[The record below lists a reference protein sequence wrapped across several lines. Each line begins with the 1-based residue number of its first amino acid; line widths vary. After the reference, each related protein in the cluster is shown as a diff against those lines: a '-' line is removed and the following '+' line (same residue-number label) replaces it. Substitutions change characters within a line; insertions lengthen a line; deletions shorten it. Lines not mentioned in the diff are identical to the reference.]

1 MYCFLTCKKD
11 GWWMPVV
18 CIGFYCIQPTIKFY
32 THGQQI
38 LATYAPV
45 NTDWI
50 IGLDW
55 ITGSQSLSLQKT
67 MCSMQLPLLFLQFS
81 FLSLKKK
88 VEISWLHVQR
98 QYTVNFLLEEGC
110 FSSLGNP
117 TWVCFYSGLWNS

>member
-1 MYCFLTCKKD
+1 MVDACGVHRVLLH
-11 GWWMPVV
+11 
-18 CIGFYCIQPTIKFY
+18 PTNYKFY

-81 FLSLKKK
+81 FMSLKK
-88 VEISWLHVQR
+88 S
-98 QYTVNFLLEEGC
+98 
-110 FSSLGNP
+110 
-117 TWVCFYSGLWNS
+117 